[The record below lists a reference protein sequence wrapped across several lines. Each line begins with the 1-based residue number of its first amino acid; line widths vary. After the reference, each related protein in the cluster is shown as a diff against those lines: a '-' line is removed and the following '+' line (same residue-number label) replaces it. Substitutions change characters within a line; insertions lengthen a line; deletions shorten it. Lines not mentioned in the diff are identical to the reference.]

1 MRKSS
6 STCTRTG
13 RRRCGPVLVLLAALA
28 ATIIVWVMLPT
39 NDGGRIGV
47 AVVGAISLFFAVTRG
62 VWPLVVWR
70 SDHYVFTD
78 ERVLLQD
85 GVLTRERR
93 DLPLNR
99 INDHVMSQS
108 LLDRMF
114 GCGTLRIDSIGDQ
127 AAVLASV
134 PRVHE
139 VQTTLY
145 ELIETD
151 RELQG
156 RRRGRRE
163 RAGAPKRAAA
173 ALAPVGLLG
182 RLELGQLG
190 VQVVVGLG
198 AQLGQA
204 GGDVHLGDRGLVAVH
219 RRLEEDERAVRP
231 EAEDRG
237 HARRGEA

>member
-1 MRKSS
+1 VAFPHDALTEDEEVVLHLHPHWKAAIR
-6 STCTRTG
+6 
-13 RRRCGPVLVLLAALA
+13 PALVLLVALA
-28 ATIIVWVMLPT
+28 VTITVWVMLPP

-93 DLPLNR
+93 DLPLSR
-99 INDHVMSQS
+99 INDHSMSQS

-151 RELQG
+151 REL
-156 RRRGRRE
+156 
-163 RAGAPKRAAA
+163 
-173 ALAPVGLLG
+173 
-182 RLELGQLG
+182 
-190 VQVVVGLG
+190 
-198 AQLGQA
+198 
-204 GGDVHLGDRGLVAVH
+204 HLDD
-219 RRLEEDERAVRP
+219 EDEELADEP
-231 EAEDRG
+231 EPPAPRWPG
-237 HARRGEA
+237 LRKRR

>member
-1 MRKSS
+1 VAFPDDALTEDEEVVLHLHPHWKAAV
-6 STCTRTG
+6 
-13 RRRCGPVLVLLAALA
+13 GPVLVLLAALA

-127 AAVLASV
+127 AAELASV
-134 PRVHE
+134 PRVHQ

-145 ELIETD
+145 ELIESD
-151 RELQG
+151 PERYDDEVDEDEPEL
-156 RRRGRRE
+156 RRR
-163 RAGAPKRAAA
+163 
-173 ALAPVGLLG
+173 
-182 RLELGQLG
+182 
-190 VQVVVGLG
+190 
-198 AQLGQA
+198 
-204 GGDVHLGDRGLVAVH
+204 
-219 RRLEEDERAVRP
+219 
-231 EAEDRG
+231 
-237 HARRGEA
+237 

>member
-1 MRKSS
+1 MAFPDDALTEDEEVVLHLHPHWKVAV
-6 STCTRTG
+6 
-13 RRRCGPVLVLLAALA
+13 GPVLVLLVALA
-28 ATIIVWVMLPT
+28 ATITVWVMVPT
-39 NDGGRIGV
+39 NRGGLIGV

-93 DLPLNR
+93 DLPLDR

-114 GCGTLRIDSIGDQ
+114 GCGTLRIDSIGDAPPTDSPGLGRGE
-127 AAVLASV
+127 AAVLEAV
-134 PRVHE
+134 PRVRE

-151 RELQG
+151 RELH
-156 RRRGRRE
+156 
-163 RAGAPKRAAA
+163 A
-173 ALAPVGLLG
+173 
-182 RLELGQLG
+182 
-190 VQVVVGLG
+190 
-198 AQLGQA
+198 
-204 GGDVHLGDRGLVAVH
+204 DD
-219 RRLEEDERAVRP
+219 EEDEP
-231 EAEDRG
+231 EQRG
-237 HARRGEA
+237 FRRR

>member
-1 MRKSS
+1 MPFPYDSLTEDEEVVLHLHPHWKAAV
-6 STCTRTG
+6 
-13 RRRCGPVLVLLAALA
+13 GPILVLLAALA
-28 ATIIVWVMLPT
+28 ATLTVWVMLPT
-39 NDGGRIGV
+39 NHGGRIGV

-62 VWPLVVWR
+62 LWPLVVWR

-108 LLDRMF
+108 LLDRIF

-134 PRVHE
+134 PRVHQ

-151 RELQG
+151 RELHPG
-156 RRRGRRE
+156 DE
-163 RAGAPKRAAA
+163 DEIEEEPELPKRW
-173 ALAPVGLLG
+173 
-182 RLELGQLG
+182 
-190 VQVVVGLG
+190 
-198 AQLGQA
+198 
-204 GGDVHLGDRGLVAVH
+204 
-219 RRLEEDERAVRP
+219 RR
-231 EAEDRG
+231 
-237 HARRGEA
+237 

>member
-1 MRKSS
+1 MAFPYDALLEDEEVVLHLHPHWKAAV
-6 STCTRTG
+6 
-13 RRRCGPVLVLLAALA
+13 GPVLVLLAALA
-28 ATIIVWVMLPT
+28 ATIVVWVMLPT

-62 VWPLVVWR
+62 VWPLLVWR
-70 SDHYVFTD
+70 SDHYVLTD

-108 LLDRMF
+108 LLDRVF

-139 VQTTLY
+139 VQATLY

-151 RELQG
+151 RELH
-156 RRRGRRE
+156 
-163 RAGAPKRAAA
+163 P
-173 ALAPVGLLG
+173 
-182 RLELGQLG
+182 
-190 VQVVVGLG
+190 
-198 AQLGQA
+198 
-204 GGDVHLGDRGLVAVH
+204 DD
-219 RRLEEDERAVRP
+219 EDEEIEEEP
-231 EAEDRG
+231 EPPKKWWR
-237 HARRGEA
+237 

>member
-1 MRKSS
+1 MAARSGS
-6 STCTRTG
+6 RPGTCCTYAERVAFPYDALTEDEEVVLHLHPHG
-13 RRRCGPVLVLLAALA
+13 KAAVGPALVLLAALA
-28 ATIIVWVMLPT
+28 ATITVWVMLPT

-99 INDHVMSQS
+99 INDHAMSQS
-108 LLDRMF
+108 LLDRVF
-114 GCGTLRIDSIGDQ
+114 GCGTLRIDSIGDE

-151 RELQG
+151 RELHPDDEDDEIDDEPELPKQRG
-156 RRRGRRE
+156 RGFLRRR
-163 RAGAPKRAAA
+163 
-173 ALAPVGLLG
+173 
-182 RLELGQLG
+182 
-190 VQVVVGLG
+190 
-198 AQLGQA
+198 
-204 GGDVHLGDRGLVAVH
+204 
-219 RRLEEDERAVRP
+219 
-231 EAEDRG
+231 
-237 HARRGEA
+237 

>member
-1 MRKSS
+1 MAFPYDALTEEEEVVLHLHPHWKAAV
-6 STCTRTG
+6 
-13 RRRCGPVLVLLAALA
+13 GPILAVLAALA
-28 ATIIVWVMLPT
+28 ATIVVWVMLPT
-39 NDGGRIGV
+39 NEGGRIGV
-47 AVVGAISLFFAVTRG
+47 AVVGAICLFFAVTRG

-114 GCGTLRIDSIGDQ
+114 GCGTLRIDSIGEQ

-145 ELIETD
+145 QLIETD
-151 RELQG
+151 RELNPDDEEELEEEPELPRK
-156 RRRGRRE
+156 RRR
-163 RAGAPKRAAA
+163 
-173 ALAPVGLLG
+173 
-182 RLELGQLG
+182 
-190 VQVVVGLG
+190 
-198 AQLGQA
+198 
-204 GGDVHLGDRGLVAVH
+204 
-219 RRLEEDERAVRP
+219 
-231 EAEDRG
+231 
-237 HARRGEA
+237 

>member
-1 MRKSS
+1 MAFPYDALLEDEEVVLHLHPHWKAAV
-6 STCTRTG
+6 
-13 RRRCGPVLVLLAALA
+13 GPVLVLLAALA
-28 ATIIVWVMLPT
+28 ATITVWVMLPT

-70 SDHYVFTD
+70 SDHYVLTD

-99 INDHVMSQS
+99 INDHAMSQS

-114 GCGTLRIDSIGDQ
+114 GCGTLRIDSIGDE

-134 PRVHE
+134 PRVHQ

-151 RELQG
+151 REL
-156 RRRGRRE
+156 RPDDE
-163 RAGAPKRAAA
+163 DEAI
-173 ALAPVGLLG
+173 
-182 RLELGQLG
+182 
-190 VQVVVGLG
+190 
-198 AQLGQA
+198 
-204 GGDVHLGDRGLVAVH
+204 
-219 RRLEEDERAVRP
+219 EEDP
-231 EAEDRG
+231 EPPKKWWR
-237 HARRGEA
+237 